1 MYLGLDPTFAQVLAD
16 PAVRASIPDGT
27 QPTIRAALEL
37 YDEGWAVTVLACREF
52 WRKPSPKTSAQPAA
66 AAATSRRRPRP
77 GRAAGGSGEVASAS
91 NEVSAATDLWI
102 GDHSGATRNARQAAE
117 LLAAAGE
124 TEHAAFWRY
133 VEAHAYYDRGRAEDL
148 AAAKSALEQAT
159 ANGPRGFVGWLA
171 RLPTWRE
178 LKRELTTRTGFSLPG
193 TSGGAKLVVGS
204 TPRCRLAVHS

>member
-1 MYLGLDPTFAQVLAD
+1 
-16 PAVRASIPDGT
+16 
-27 QPTIRAALEL
+27 
-37 YDEGWAVTVLACREF
+37 
-52 WRKPSPKTSAQPAA
+52 
-66 AAATSRRRPRP
+66 
-77 GRAAGGSGEVASAS
+77 
-91 NEVSAATDLWI
+91 LWI